1 MELFPPRNITVMG
14 KLSGTPKVHVSQML
28 VSEESYIKDI
38 RKNTVKIDPLPLSA
52 LGHTPS
58 SLHADV
64 LYG

>member
-1 MELFPPRNITVMG
+1 MG
-14 KLSGTPKVHVSQML
+14 KQSGTPKVHVSQML